1 MGSSRLCEGFAPTRP
16 GAPPSR
22 RKCPGPRTSRDGE
35 SAPQI
40 LGYLRFLLNWANVV
54 AKVPRRFWGTKRAAQ
69 RARRSVRGGAGISAT
84 EGAR

>member
-1 MGSSRLCEGFAPTRP
+1 MGSSRLCEGFVPLRPP
-16 GAPPSR
+16 GAPPH
-22 RKCPGPRTSRDGE
+22 GE